1 MNLRSLV
8 IVAIGLACTY
18 ASAQVYRCPDVR
30 TGKITYSDAP
40 CGTGEQ
46 IVRERSYE
54 QQQLDAERS
63 ALARERFQLEQERRA
78 MQQQQQQ
85 VQARPLNLT
94 PPQTGMSHECQM
106 AQKNAWGVN
115 RKQKQREADIICFG
129 ADRAADIRAQEEA
142 RKPVRTTCVRNG
154 VVTNC
159 VSR

>member
-1 MNLRSLV
+1 MHLRSLV
-8 IVAIGLACTY
+8 VVVIGLACTY
-18 ASAQVYRCPDVR
+18 ASAQVYRCPDAR
-30 TGKITYSDAP
+30 TGKVTYSDAP
-40 CGTGEQ
+40 CVTGEQ

-78 MQQQQQQ
+78 MQQQQQ
-85 VQARPLNLT
+85 VQARSQNIT
-94 PPQTGMSHECQM
+94 PPQTGMSRECEM

-115 RKQKQREADIICFG
+115 RKQKQREADIICYG

-142 RKPVRTTCVRNG
+142 RKPVRTSCVHNG
-154 VVTNC
+154 AFSNC